1 MKVGIVGYGAE
12 GKSAEAYWSAKSD
25 DITVLT
31 TDDDLTGFD
40 LLVRSPGVHPRK
52 LPKGAHVTSVT
63 NEFMAICPAP
73 IIGVTGTKGKGTTSS
88 LIAEMLKAAG
98 KTVHLG
104 GNIGVPALNLLPQI
118 ESDDVVV
125 LELSSFQ
132 LMDARKSPHVSVCL
146 MIAPE
151 HLDYHS
157 DEQEYWDAKGNIF
170 AHQVA
175 SDIAIYNK
183 NNQMAVDLAYT
194 SAGTKIP
201 YDAEGVDQSGVY
213 VLDGAIWYQH
223 TRICSVSDVA
233 LLGRHNLQNV
243 CAAVAAAWHETQDV
257 SALAQAIKTFQGLP
271 YRLEGIRTVNGVR
284 YINDS
289 IGTTPESTI
298 AAVEAFAKPKVLILG
313 GSDKGASF
321 TDMAQSVTGNNVSGV
336 VIIGETGDQIA
347 SELQMAGYPDDQI
360 KRATSMQDAVTQCSE
375 LAEVGEVV
383 LLSPACAS
391 FDMFDSYKDRGDQFN
406 AAVAAL

>member
-1 MKVGIVGYGAE
+1 MKVALVGYGVE
-12 GKSAEAYWSAKSD
+12 GKSAEAYWLAKGD
-25 DITVLT
+25 DVTICD
-31 TDDDLTGFD
+31 TDSDLTGYD

-52 LPKGAHVTSVT
+52 LPEGAHVTSVT
-63 NEFMAICPAP
+63 NEFMAVCPVP
-73 IIGVTGTKGKGTTSS
+73 IFGVTGTKGKGTTSS
-88 LIAEMLKAAG
+88 LLSEMLRNAG

-104 GNIGVPALNLLPQI
+104 GNIGVPALDLLPNIQQ
-118 ESDDVVV
+118 DDIVV

-132 LMDARKSPHVSVCL
+132 LMDAKKSPHVSVCL

-183 NNQMAVDLAYT
+183 NNQMSVDLAYT

-201 YDAEGVDQSGVY
+201 YDAEGVDRSGAY
-213 VLDGAIWYQH
+213 VLDGAIWYQD

-257 SALAQAIKTFQGLP
+257 AAITQAIQGFKGLP
-271 YRLEGIRTVNGVR
+271 YRLQDVATIRGVR

-321 TDMAQSVTGNNVSGV
+321 TDMAQSITASNVSGV

-347 SELQMAGYPDDQI
+347 SELQMAGYPDDQV
-360 KRATSMQDAVTQCSE
+360 KRAASMQDAVTQCSE
-375 LAEVGEVV
+375 LAEAGEAV